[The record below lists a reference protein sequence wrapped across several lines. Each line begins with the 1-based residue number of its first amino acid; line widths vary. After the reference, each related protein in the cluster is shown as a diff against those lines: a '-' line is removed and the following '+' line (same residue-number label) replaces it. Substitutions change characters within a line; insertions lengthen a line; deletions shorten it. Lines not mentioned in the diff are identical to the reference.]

1 VSIDTKPQ
9 SPQPAAPAESGIA
22 WWSLP
27 PDQAVAEARSDG
39 SRGLVAAE
47 AAGRLADVGPNAL
60 VSAPPP
66 SVWRIALGQ
75 VGQLMTLMLIAVA
88 IVSLLIGQ
96 VSTAIIVAILVLYN
110 VISGTRQEL
119 KARRSVD
126 ALAKLQT
133 PQARVL
139 RDGSIRQ
146 VDATELVPGDIV
158 DLEAGDLVPAD
169 GRILRAASLETQEAA
184 LTGESLPIPKGPTA
198 NEPDTALAD
207 RTSMVFQ
214 NTSVTRGTARVVVAE
229 TGMRTQMGRIAS
241 MLTEVGS
248 GKSPL
253 QRELDGLTKVL
264 GIIAWGAVL
273 VIIAIGAV
281 RGQSVTEL
289 LFLGTAVA
297 ISAIPTGLPVFVQ
310 GLLSWGASKLAD
322 QRAIVASLNDV
333 ETLGA
338 TSAICSDKTG
348 TLTMNEMTVRT
359 AWMGGDHFRVTGEG
373 YSFDGRMLGATDEP
387 VEAATLGLAISLPN
401 DATVSADG
409 VVVGDPTEA
418 AMVVLG
424 AKLGIDADAAR
435 RDYPRLAEV
444 PFDSDYKFMATLQ
457 RMPVRGET
465 RLVLLVKGAP
475 DVVLGRCTT
484 MLTRE
489 REFAPVDVAG
499 ATAELEDM
507 SATGLRTLAV
517 AARFVDDADEGRVAA
532 DPMSWVQ
539 ELALIGLVG
548 IVDPLRAEAKAAV
561 EIAASAGIEVR
572 MITGDHA
579 VTAGAIGREL
589 GLGAGAV
596 SGADLQAISD
606 EELTR
611 RLPDLHVFGRVT
623 PDDKLRLVR
632 LLQAQG
638 EIVAM
643 TGDAVNDAAA
653 IKQADVGVAMGSG
666 SEVTKQAAKLVL
678 TDDNFATLVH
688 AVELGRIVYAKIT
701 AYLRF
706 QMTQL
711 ISLIL
716 LFLAASAFQIADGV
730 ALFPQQVLFL
740 NFFVTLFAVLGIAA
754 DAAPPAT
761 MKEPPRNPK
770 LGIVNPHSVT
780 EWLGYGAVIFLIT
793 LVPLVWGPD
802 EPSADGPTASM
813 TMAYVVVGL
822 ATVVSAL
829 LMRRSPESGL
839 VPPIAAIAKFL
850 VWPVIIIVL
859 STELGFLQ
867 QLLGTVSLTGWQWL
881 ECIVLL
887 LFLVVA
893 VEGDKWIR
901 RLRATERERERVAA
915 APAGAP
921 SEVSADRRP

>member
-1 VSIDTKPQ
+1 MSIDTTPQ
-9 SPQPAAPAESGIA
+9 SPQSPQSPSPEEPGTA

-27 PDQAVAEARSDG
+27 PDDAVAEARSDAA
-39 SRGLVAAE
+39 RGLADADAA
-47 AAGRLADVGPNAL
+47 ARLADVGPNAL

-66 SVWRIALGQ
+66 NAWRIALGQ

-133 PQARVL
+133 PRARVL
-139 RDGSIRQ
+139 RDGSIRL
-146 VDATELVPGDIV
+146 VDATGLVPGDIV

-169 GRILRAASLETQEAA
+169 GRILRAANLETQEAA

-198 NEPDTALAD
+198 NEADTALAD
-207 RTSMVFQ
+207 RTAMVFQ
-214 NTSVTRGTARVVVAE
+214 NTSVTRGTARIVVAE

-241 MLTEVGS
+241 LLTEVDS

-264 GIIAWGAVL
+264 GLIAWGAVL
-273 VIIAIGAV
+273 VIIVIGAV
-281 RGQSVTEL
+281 RGQSVEEL

-310 GLLSWGASKLAD
+310 GLLSWGASKLAAE
-322 QRAIVASLNDV
+322 RAIVASLNDV

-373 YSFDGRMLGATDEP
+373 YSFTGQMLGATDEP
-387 VEAATLGLAISLPN
+387 VEAKTLGLAISLPN
-401 DATVSADG
+401 DATVSTEG

-418 AMVVLG
+418 ALIVLG

-435 RDYPRLAEV
+435 RDFPRLAEV

-475 DVVLGRCTT
+475 DVVLGRCTS
-484 MLTRE
+484 MLTTDRE
-489 REFAPVDVAG
+489 VEPVDADA
-499 ATAELEDM
+499 ATRELEGM
-507 SATGLRTLAV
+507 SAQGLRTLAF
-517 AARFVDDADEGRVAA
+517 AARFLDDADEGRVAA
-532 DPMSWVQ
+532 DPMSWVG
-539 ELALIGLVG
+539 ELTLIGLVG
-548 IVDPLRAEAKAAV
+548 IVDPLRPEAKTAV
-561 EIAASAGIEVR
+561 EVAASAGIEVR

-589 GLGAGAV
+589 GLGRGAV
-596 SGADLQAISD
+596 SGAELQGMSD
-606 EELTR
+606 EELTE

-638 EIVAM
+638 AIVAM

-701 AYLRF
+701 AFLRF

-730 ALFPQQVLFL
+730 ALFPAQVLFL
-740 NFFVTLFAVLGIAA
+740 NFFVTLFSVLAIAA
-754 DAAPPAT
+754 DAPPPAT
-761 MKEPPRNPK
+761 MSHPPRDPR
-770 LGIVNPHSVT
+770 LGIVNPHAVA
-780 EWLGYGAVIFLIT
+780 EWLGYGLVVFLVS

-802 EPSADGPTASM
+802 APSPDEPSASM
-813 TMAYVVVGL
+813 TMAYVIVGFG
-822 ATVVSAL
+822 TVLSAL
-829 LMRRSPESGL
+829 MMRRSPESGL
-839 VPPIAAIAKFL
+839 VAPIAAVAKLL
-850 VWPVIIIVL
+850 VWPVLIIIL

-867 QLLGTVSLTGWQWL
+867 RLLGTVSLTGWQWL
-881 ECIVLL
+881 ECLVLL
-887 LFLVVA
+887 LFVVVA

-901 RLRATERERERVAA
+901 RLRAAERVRMAEQRA
-915 APAGAP
+915 TTHAPPVA
-921 SEVSADRRP
+921 

>member
-1 VSIDTKPQ
+1 MSTDTR
-9 SPQPAAPAESGIA
+9 PQPSQAPTPEEAGTA

-27 PDQAVAEARSDG
+27 PDEAVAEAGSDG
-39 SRGLVAAE
+39 SRGLAASE
-47 AAGRLADVGPNAL
+47 AASRLAEVGANAL

-66 SVWRIALGQ
+66 SVWRIALTQ
-75 VGQLMTLMLIAVA
+75 TTQLMTLMLIAVA
-88 IVSLLIGQ
+88 VVSLLIGQ
-96 VSTAIIVAILVLYN
+96 VSTAIVVAILVLYN

-133 PQARVL
+133 PQARAL
-139 RDGSIRQ
+139 RDGSLRQ
-146 VDATELVPGDIV
+146 VDATDLVPGDIV

-169 GRILRAASLETQEAA
+169 GRILRAANLETQESA
-184 LTGESLPIPKGPTA
+184 LTGESLPIAKGPTP
-198 NEPDTALAD
+198 NETGTALAD
-207 RTSMVFQ
+207 RTAMVFQ
-214 NTSVTRGTARVVVAE
+214 NTSVTRGTARMVVVE

-253 QRELDGLTKVL
+253 QRELDSLTKVL

-273 VIIAIGAV
+273 VIIVIGAV

-310 GLLSWGASKLAD
+310 SLLSWGASKLAD

-401 DATVSADG
+401 DATVSTDG

-418 AMVVLG
+418 ALIVLG

-457 RMPVRGET
+457 RMPVRGEL

-475 DVVLGRCTT
+475 DVILGRCTT
-484 MLTRE
+484 MLTTE
-489 REFAPVDVAG
+489 RELVPVDAAA
-499 ATAELEDM
+499 ATSELEDM
-507 SATGLRTLAV
+507 SATGLRTLAF

-548 IVDPLRAEAKAAV
+548 IVDPLRPEAKVAV
-561 EIAASAGIEVR
+561 EVAASAGIEVR

-596 SGADLQAISD
+596 SGADLQAMSD

-643 TGDAVNDAAA
+643 TGDAINDAAA

-678 TDDNFATLVH
+678 TDDDFSTLVH

-730 ALFPQQVLFL
+730 ALFPTQVLFL

-761 MKEPPRNPK
+761 MQEPPRNPK
-770 LGIVNPHSVT
+770 LGIVNPHSVS
-780 EWLGYGAVIFLIT
+780 EWVGYGAVIFLIS

-802 EPSADGPTASM
+802 EPSADSPTASM

-850 VWPVIIIVL
+850 VWPVVIIVL

-901 RLRATERERERVAA
+901 RLRATERERLAA
-915 APAGAP
+915 GAAGAP
-921 SEVSADRRP
+921 SEVSVDRRRG